1 MPAPTT
7 TWRRLGFWVG
17 PLLLIGSLLLGLVV
31 VLVVFPLAMFLLPVP
46 AGGLLLGVWLIVRG
60 PEPRWAKL
68 LALSPVLGPLLLL
81 GLMEV
86 ATWLP
91 PPQNHLVFL
100 LPVGFRGQVTLSQNM
115 LQMGP
120 APLVNGQ
127 LLLEIPRYGGHLDIR
142 EPLASSD
149 LCTAEYYVAAA
160 SGERLYRLPLLTEG
174 AGGPAGQLGSPPTN
188 PRQVGIFAV
197 GPPPTPAAT
206 GLRALAA
213 TWHRLTTNPYDKVE
227 GLTFIVARAD
237 SLAIQRQW
245 YK

>member
-1 MPAPTT
+1 M
-7 TWRRLGFWVG
+7 WRLLGFWVG
-17 PLLLIGSLLLGLVV
+17 PLLLIGSLLLGLVLMLIV
-31 VLVVFPLAMFLLPVP
+31 PYVLLLLVP

-60 PEPRWAKL
+60 PEPQWAKL
-68 LALSPVLGPLLLL
+68 LALAPVLAPLLLL

-127 LLLEIPRYGGHLDIR
+127 LLLKIPRYGGQLDIR

-149 LCTAEYYVAAA
+149 LRTAEYYVAAA

-174 AGGPAGQLGSPPTN
+174 AGGPVGQLGSPPAN

-197 GPPPTPAAT
+197 GPPPTPASAAT

-227 GLTFIVARAD
+227 SLTFTVARAD

-245 YK
+245 FRW